1 LNDQGKIAM
10 NFRHATLIAVPVL
23 GAVTY
28 LTYLQLQP
36 AEVTPH
42 HSNAVSVDHIPTV
55 TTIQGGQATNLAD
68 LAALRAEVD
77 ALRAEV
83 LALRHQLP
91 AQSSPVA
98 SRADGP
104 PAADVRSDQ
113 SAQEEEA
120 ATRQAQMEKIDAAF
134 RRQTID
140 QSWSANTTSAI
151 HAALNSTEAGG
162 LQAENIDCRSS
173 SCRVELHDDGTG
185 RLGKS
190 LPIFALQLA
199 GSMPT
204 VTADTIPQNDGTS
217 NVVLYM
223 SRDSADAQPSE

>member
-1 LNDQGKIAM
+1 M

-36 AEVTPH
+36 AEGTPH
-42 HSNAVSVDHIPTV
+42 HSNAVSVDHLPTV
-55 TTIQGGQATNLAD
+55 TTIPGGQATNLAD
-68 LAALRAEVD
+68 LAALTGEVD
-77 ALRAEV
+77 ALKAEV

-91 AQSSPVA
+91 AQSSPAQSSPVP

-113 SAQEEEA
+113 SAREEEA
-120 ATRQAQMEKIDAAF
+120 ATRQAQMEKVDAAF
-134 RRQTID
+134 RSQTVD

-151 HAALNSTEAGG
+151 HEVLSSTEDGG

-190 LPIFALQLA
+190 LPIVALQLA

-204 VTADTIPQNDGTS
+204 VTANTIPQDDGTS

-223 SRDSADAQPSE
+223 SRDSGDAGPSK

>member
-1 LNDQGKIAM
+1 M

-28 LTYLQLQP
+28 LTYLQLKRS
-36 AEVTPH
+36 EGTPQ
-42 HSNAVSVDHIPTV
+42 HSNAVSVGPSSSV
-55 TTIQGGQATNLAD
+55 TAIAGGQATNLAD
-68 LAALRAEVD
+68 VAALTREVD
-77 ALRAEV
+77 SFRAEV

-91 AQSSPVA
+91 QSSPVP

-104 PAADVRSDQ
+104 PAPHVRPDP
-113 SAQEEEA
+113 SAREEA
-120 ATRQAQMEKIDAAF
+120 ARTRQAQMEMIDAAF

-151 HAALNSTEAGG
+151 QEVLNSTEVGG

-173 SCRVELHDDGTG
+173 GCRVELHDDGTG
-185 RLGKS
+185 RLSKS
-190 LPIFALQLA
+190 LPIVALQLA

-204 VTADTIPQNDGTS
+204 VTADTIPQGDGTS

-223 SRDSADAQPSE
+223 SRESGDQQPSK

>member
-1 LNDQGKIAM
+1 MK
-10 NFRHATLIAVPVL
+10 FRHATLIAAPVL
-23 GAVTY
+23 GAATY

-42 HSNAVSVDHIPTV
+42 HSNAVSVDHSPSV
-55 TTIQGGQATNLAD
+55 TTIPGGQGTNLAD
-68 LAALRAEVD
+68 LAALTGEVD
-77 ALRAEV
+77 SLKAEV

-91 AQSSPVA
+91 AKPSPVP

-104 PAADVRSDQ
+104 PAPDARSDS
-113 SAQEEEA
+113 SAREEEA
-120 ATRQAQMEKIDAAF
+120 AEMRQAQIERIDAGF
-134 RRQTID
+134 RGQTVD
-140 QSWSANTTSAI
+140 QSWSANTASAVRE
-151 HAALNSTEAGG
+151 ALNSAEVGG

-185 RLGKS
+185 RLSKS
-190 LPIFALQLA
+190 LPIVALQLA

-204 VTADTIPQNDGTS
+204 VTAETIPQADGTS

-223 SRDSADAQPSE
+223 SRDNGDAQPSK